1 MTVWLENMDN
11 ILVFIWWI
19 ILFILI
25 FPLLM
30 LIFYTSMLWI
40 KRIKGIPGYILVSS
54 KKSNEKKRIKIFI
67 VLVLL
72 HSVIAYFLFL
82 NPFII
87 SIRRE
92 YLTKTFKNWE
102 IIKSNL
108 LEDKNFVVIG
118 KKDDFITFC
127 EVEEKGD
134 TLIINKKTLL
144 AVQPQYII
152 DRKYKTFKNIEV
164 IYRKEMVTSNKKG

>member
-1 MTVWLENMDN
+1 MVWLESMDN

-40 KRIKGIPGYILVSS
+40 KRIKKIPGYILVSS
-54 KKSNEKKRIKIFI
+54 TKK
-67 VLVLL
+67 V
-72 HSVIAYFLFL
+72 LFL
-82 NPFII
+82 NPFVI

-92 YLTKTFKNWE
+92 YLIKTFKNWE

-108 LEDKNFVVIG
+108 LGDKNFVVIG
-118 KKDDFITFC
+118 KKDDFITFF
-127 EVEEKGD
+127 EVEEKED
-134 TLIINKKTLL
+134 TLIINKKQLL
-144 AVQPQYII
+144 AVQPQYIT
-152 DRKYKTFKNIEV
+152 DRKYKTFKNIVV
-164 IYRKEMVTSNKKG
+164 IYREE

>member
-118 KKDDFITFC
+118 KKDDFITFF

-144 AVQPQYII
+144 AVQPQYIT
-152 DRKYKTFKNIEV
+152 DRKYKTFKNIVV
-164 IYRKEMVTSNKKG
+164 IYREE

>member
-54 KKSNEKKRIKIFI
+54 KKSNEKKRIEIFI

-118 KKDDFITFC
+118 KKDDFITFF

-164 IYRKEMVTSNKKG
+164 IYREEI

>member
-40 KRIKGIPGYILVSS
+40 KRIKRIPGYILVSS

-118 KKDDFITFC
+118 KKDDFITFF

-164 IYRKEMVTSNKKG
+164 IYREEI

>member
-118 KKDDFITFC
+118 KKDDFITFF

-164 IYRKEMVTSNKKG
+164 IYREEK

>member
-118 KKDDFITFC
+118 KKDDFITFF

-164 IYRKEMVTSNKKG
+164 IYREEI

>member
-1 MTVWLENMDN
+1 MTVGLENMDN

-25 FPLLM
+25 FPLLLLM

-118 KKDDFITFC
+118 KKDDFITFF

-164 IYRKEMVTSNKKG
+164 IYREEI

>member
-108 LEDKNFVVIG
+108 LENKNFVVIG
-118 KKDDFITFC
+118 KKDNFITFF

-134 TLIINKKTLL
+134 TLIINKKKLL
-144 AVQPQYII
+144 AVQTQYIT
-152 DRKYKTFKNIEV
+152 DRKYKTFKNIVV
-164 IYRKEMVTSNKKG
+164 IYREE

>member
-72 HSVIAYFLFL
+72 RSVIAYFLFL

-118 KKDDFITFC
+118 KKDDFITFF

-164 IYRKEMVTSNKKG
+164 IYREEI

>member
-25 FPLLM
+25 FPLLLLM

-118 KKDDFITFC
+118 KKDDFITFF

-164 IYRKEMVTSNKKG
+164 IYREEI

>member
-118 KKDDFITFC
+118 KKDDFITFF
-127 EVEEKGD
+127 EVEEKGEY
-134 TLIINKKTLL
+134 
-144 AVQPQYII
+144 YII
-152 DRKYKTFKNIEV
+152 FKIVLNNFLERYFIKTYYETGPIFEVKYK
-164 IYRKEMVTSNKKG
+164 R

>member
-118 KKDDFITFC
+118 KKDDFITFF